1 MTFTDGLLLGIIGLL
16 VTVTLAMIALILG
29 SNHIKSIE
37 TEKKEEIR
45 KKNLPYDF
53 KK

>member
-29 SNHIKSIE
+29 SNHIKKIE
-37 TEKKEEIR
+37 KEQEEKN
-45 KKNLPYDF
+45 KKKKLPYDF
-53 KK
+53 T